1 MSARLLSWLIIA
13 SFSMTALTGC
23 FVWHD
28 RDDYDH
34 DRDHHYYHDR
44 DDSHH
49 YDRDEMHHGY

>member
-1 MSARLLSWLIIA
+1 MNAKLISWLIIA
-13 SFSMTALTGC
+13 LFSMTALTGC

-28 RDDYDH
+28 RDH
-34 DRDHHYYHDR
+34 DRDRDHRYYHDG